1 MKNIAVIFLALFSM
15 LLGAEEIDF
24 LKLDTGQKATSP
36 SGDLT
41 MRSMLSPY
49 RDGFLWKVPKGRT
62 EASSGV
68 VKLGTVPLLPLHN
81 YRFHWEL
88 MPAQFQKILIRVNYI
103 DKDGTRQMA
112 NTLGTFENS
121 SAFAE
126 LDRPVFTP
134 PNITSGDFEL
144 VLFGRNLK
152 SETNLGY
159 IKSIKLLDDGP
170 QKSSAQLEGLYGK
183 NLLPFSEFSSFK
195 PGPVERSALKMMNF
209 GQKPFA
215 TSIVEENGQRFLRIN
230 YKKGDYQYA
239 TWFAPEMN
247 TYGMAGEISCRLKG
261 KGRVQIML
269 WYNRPSFPTVYF
281 HYGYFD
287 LTEDWKD
294 YKVGFGCNDPL
305 TQKLGFS
312 ISFRDVE
319 TELDMQSMRLDLQA
333 NDAKPAQESK
343 AQPAAAPKGIAVAI
357 AKTAQEGKKQEAPA
371 PAPAPGAKPEWA
383 DNKLGYEA
391 LSPDYIDPDF
401 APLVINGK
409 TIVSGHKKM
418 SLDAFGLP
426 TNISYRDF
434 KITNGPARLE
444 ASGQA
449 GKLALKPGKLDI
461 NKFGKNNVKG
471 HSTFQAGDVVFAV
484 DTTFE
489 FDFTVI
495 CRITATPVKKAATLN
510 NVRLVFPMGTVPSEE
525 KLVMY
530 YTEGPNKPENGI
542 QAQNRRKHL
551 TLKGG
556 DFNVI
561 SPGFCSLFWIGT
573 TNWGLSWNFETAQ
586 EWNPIKGK
594 ELTFTPENGEYAI
607 EFIGKETVID
617 KPRQWYF
624 YLTPTPM
631 RTPPKNWRAWNY
643 GWRGTPTQKFNY
655 KTLPVNQLI
664 WWSSTW
670 TAAGYNPLM
679 IRNPEAVKEAAK
691 MDAGMHKGNYYI
703 PQLET
708 TGAIWTSLTDN
719 KSYYWED
726 PYLEALCQKYRR
738 TAGGSGYGAK
748 TLDVPEGAQ
757 RLASLEERNKVI
769 GQDDSGTLRKKFKTT
784 MRTHDVVFAPPV
796 ADHMVWA
803 LNEFCKMGVGG
814 IYYDGINP
822 QATYND
828 WAAWT
833 DPDGVKR
840 PKFHFEYQRQLLK
853 RMRQVV
859 KKHDPGEI
867 IIAHQSGTRPASTLS
882 LCDAILPGE
891 TFFYWYH
898 DPEKG
903 DASPNGD
910 FYYAHIVG
918 DIDNLKGEFFHR
930 QWGYPHILLPECRG
944 RDRQIF
950 KSTRSVRTMLSYTL
964 HFDMLYFP
972 TMCQV
977 SEIYKIYRI
986 RDAYGM
992 ADTDQ
997 YLVEFHPYW
1006 ENKAFIS
1013 DSKDVKISYY
1023 DHAKQQD
1030 LYTSFDITKDYMV
1043 IVSNL
1048 QFDDS
1053 EISFSLPKN
1062 LKKAKVVEMQSNRE
1076 MQITDGKVRDK
1087 LIAYDFAIYRVT
1099 GEMDASGH
1107 W

>member
-1 MKNIAVIFLALFSM
+1 MKVPTIAFIALASLS
-15 LLGAEEIDF
+15 LAAEDLDF
-24 LKLDTGQKATSP
+24 LKFNDARQESASQGELVF
-36 SGDLT
+36 
-41 MRSMLSPY
+41 RSMLSPY
-49 RDGFLWKVPKGRT
+49 RDGFLWKMPKERT
-62 EASSGV
+62 EATSCIIE
-68 VKLGTVPLLPLHN
+68 LGNVPLLPLHC
-81 YRFHWEL
+81 YRLNWAM

-103 DKDGTRQMA
+103 GKDGSRQMA

-121 SAFAE
+121 SAFVT
-126 LDRPVFTP
+126 LDRPLFTP
-134 PNITSGDFEL
+134 PDIVSGDFSL

-152 SETNLGY
+152 AESTLGFC
-159 IKSIKLLDDGP
+159 KSLKLIDDGP
-170 QKSSAQLEGLYGK
+170 QNNSTQLEGFYDR
-183 NLLPFSEFSSFK
+183 NLLPFSDFSSF
-195 PGPVERSALKMMNF
+195 PIGTVERSALKMMNF
-209 GQKPFA
+209 AQKPFSA
-215 TSIVEENGQRFLRIN
+215 TVVEENGQRFLRIN
-230 YKKGDYQYA
+230 YRKDDYQYA
-239 TWFAPEMN
+239 TWFTPEAN
-247 TYGMAGEISCRLKG
+247 TYGAAGEISCRLKG
-261 KGRVQIML
+261 KGRVQLML
-269 WYNRPSFPTVYF
+269 WYNRPDFPTVFF

-287 LTEDWKD
+287 LTEHWKD

-305 TQKLGFS
+305 TQKLGFC

-319 TELDMQSMRLDLQA
+319 TEVDIQSMRLELPSPTPRQTRESASGKEADTVVPAVLAASSMQE
-333 NDAKPAQESK
+333 AKPQ
-343 AQPAAAPKGIAVAI
+343 AATVHSA
-357 AKTAQEGKKQEAPA
+357 E
-371 PAPAPGAKPEWA
+371 KPEWA

-401 APLVINGK
+401 APLILNGN
-409 TIVSGHKKM
+409 TVLSGHKRM
-418 SLDAFGLP
+418 SLDEFGLP
-426 TNISYRDF
+426 ANIHYRDF
-434 KITNGPARLE
+434 KITTGSARLE
-444 ASGQA
+444 AT
-449 GKLALKPGKLDI
+449 GKTGRLSMSQGKSALAKY
-461 NKFGKNNVKG
+461 GKNNVKG
-471 HSTFQAGDVVFAV
+471 HSSFRCGDVDFTV
-484 DTTFE
+484 DTLFD

-495 CRITATPVKKAATLN
+495 CKITVAPVGSPATLT
-510 NVRLVFPMGTVPSEE
+510 NVRLVFPLATVPSEE

-530 YTEGPNKPENGI
+530 YMEGPDKAENGI
-542 QAQNRRKHL
+542 QAQKRRKHL
-551 TLKGG
+551 TIKGG

-573 TNWGLSWNFETAQ
+573 TQWGLSWNFETAR
-586 EWNPIKGK
+586 EWNPVKGK

-643 GWRGTPTQKFNY
+643 GWRGTPTQKFDY
-655 KTLPVNQLI
+655 QAVPVNQLI
-664 WWSSTW
+664 WWSSIW

-679 IRNPEAVKEAAK
+679 IRNPDAVREAAR

-708 TGAIWTSLTDN
+708 TGAIWTRLEDN

-726 PYLEALCQKYRR
+726 PYLEELCLRYRR
-738 TAGGSGYGAK
+738 TSGGSGYGAK
-748 TLDVPEGAQ
+748 TLDIPEGAQ
-757 RLASLEERNKVI
+757 RLASLEERNQII
-769 GQDDSGTLRKKFKTT
+769 GQDDSGTLRKKYKTT
-784 MRTHDVVFAPPV
+784 MRTHDVVFAPPL

-833 DPDGVKR
+833 DPDGAKR
-840 PKFHFEYQRQLLK
+840 PKFHIEYQRQLLK

-859 KKHDPGEI
+859 KSHDPGEI

-944 RDRQIF
+944 RDRKIF
-950 KSTRSVRTMLSYTL
+950 TGTRSVRTMLAYTL

-977 SEIYKIYRI
+977 SELYKLYRI

-1006 ENKAFIS
+1006 ENTAFTS
-1013 DSKDVKISYY
+1013 DNKNVKVSYY

-1053 EISFSLPKN
+1053 DISFSLPKT
-1062 LKKAKVVEMQSNRE
+1062 LTKAKVVEMQTNRE
-1076 MQITDGKVRDK
+1076 MRLVDGKVHDK
-1087 LIAYDFAIYRVT
+1087 LVAYDFAIYRIT
-1099 GEMDASGH
+1099 GEMDAPGH